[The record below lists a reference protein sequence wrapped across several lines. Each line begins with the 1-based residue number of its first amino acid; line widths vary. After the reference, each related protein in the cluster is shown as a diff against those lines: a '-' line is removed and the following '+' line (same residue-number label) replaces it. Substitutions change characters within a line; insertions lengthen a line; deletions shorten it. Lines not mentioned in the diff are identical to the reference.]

1 MFGEISTVMDVA
13 PASRP
18 LSISSLTTAQGSGR
32 MEVEPIAWAVE
43 AGSAAIGILLGHSVG
58 FSSPIK

>member
-1 MFGEISTVMDVA
+1 MDVA

-18 LSISSLTTAQGSGR
+18 LSTSSLTTAQGSGR

-43 AGSAAIGILLGHSVG
+43 GGRAAIGILLGHSAALRVC
-58 FSSPIK
+58 SMK